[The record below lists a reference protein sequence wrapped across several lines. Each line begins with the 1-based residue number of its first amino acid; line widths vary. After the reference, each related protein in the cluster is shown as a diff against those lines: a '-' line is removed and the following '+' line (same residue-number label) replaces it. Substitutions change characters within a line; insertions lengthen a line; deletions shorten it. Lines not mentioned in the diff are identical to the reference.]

1 MKVSPGPLNGLFSP
15 VLVVKIWGPLVA
27 MRSLTIGGP
36 LNESE
41 GTEDR
46 GKESIGMSLPSI

>member
-1 MKVSPGPLNGLFSP
+1 MKVSPGPLNGLLSP
-15 VLVVKIWGPLVA
+15 VLVGKICGVLVA
-27 MRSLTIGGP
+27 IRSLTIGGP
-36 LNESE
+36 LHESE